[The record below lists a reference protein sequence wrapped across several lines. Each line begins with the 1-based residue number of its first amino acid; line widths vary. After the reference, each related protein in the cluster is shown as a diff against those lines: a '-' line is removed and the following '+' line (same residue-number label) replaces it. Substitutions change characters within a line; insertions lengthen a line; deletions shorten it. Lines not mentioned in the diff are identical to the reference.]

1 MPNTGCLSWAS
12 AHAAFEPAYGLAP
25 SRDVADSLV
34 LAVDEA
40 LLVPGEIV
48 RTAIYERI
56 ERSYQVKRDEI
67 PEKLETFHRALQD
80 LLGVGGKVME
90 KLIVRGLYRRLGL
103 SFEKHDGW
111 TLVDYVNHAKAFAG
125 GH

>member
-1 MPNTGCLSWAS
+1 MAS
-12 AHAAFEPAYGLAP
+12 
-25 SRDVADSLV
+25 SRDVAGNLI

-48 RTAIYERI
+48 KTAIYERV
-56 ERSYQVKRDEI
+56 ERSYQLRREEI

-80 LLGVGGKVME
+80 LLGEGGKVME
-90 KLIVRGLYRRLGL
+90 MLIVRNLYRRLGL

-111 TLVDYVNHAKAFAG
+111 TLVDYVNHSKASGG

>member
-1 MPNTGCLSWAS
+1 LAS
-12 AHAAFEPAYGLAP
+12 SVELEET
-25 SRDVADSLV
+25 L
-34 LAVDEA
+34 LQAVDEA

-56 ERSYQVKRDEI
+56 ERSYQVKREEI
-67 PEKLETFHRALQD
+67 PEKLETFHRALQE
-80 LLGVGGKVME
+80 LLGAGGKVME
-90 KLIVRGLYRRLGL
+90 KLIVRNLYRRLGL

-111 TLVDYVNHAKAFAG
+111 TVVDYVNHAKASAG

>member
-1 MPNTGCLSWAS
+1 VPNTGCLNWTS
-12 AHAAFEPAYGLAP
+12 AHARFEPAYGLAP

-34 LAVDEA
+34 QAVDEA

-48 RTAIYERI
+48 RTTIYERI
-56 ERSYQVKRDEI
+56 ERSYQVRREEI
-67 PEKLETFHRALQD
+67 PEKLEIFHRALQQ
-80 LLGVGGKVME
+80 LLGVSGKVME
-90 KLIVRGLYRRLGL
+90 KLIARNLYRRLGL

-111 TLVDYVNHAKAFAG
+111 TLVDYVNHAKASAG

>member
-1 MPNTGCLSWAS
+1 VPNTGCLSWTS
-12 AHAAFEPAYGLAP
+12 AHARFEPAYGLAP

-34 LAVDEA
+34 QAVDEA
-40 LLVPGEIV
+40 LLVLGEIV

-56 ERSYQVKRDEI
+56 ERSYQVKREEI
-67 PEKLETFHRALQD
+67 LEKLETFHRALQD

-90 KLIVRGLYRRLGL
+90 KLIVRNLYRRLGL
-103 SFEKHDGW
+103 SFENHDGW